1 MKNLKEKIIELIS
14 TANFDGLRCTIKGDP
29 SMREI
34 VDALKRQKE
43 IDNSLKE
50 HKSKI

>member
-1 MKNLKEKIIELIS
+1 MKKIKEKIIGIIS
-14 TANFDGLRCTIKGDP
+14 TVNFDGLRCAIKGDP

-34 VDALKRQKE
+34 VGALKRQKE

-50 HKSKI
+50 QKQ

>member
-1 MKNLKEKIIELIS
+1 MKNTKVRIKDKIKEMVR

-34 VDALKRQKE
+34 
-43 IDNSLKE
+43 
-50 HKSKI
+50 